1 MHFTALSTEEAAVG
15 GNVSPTATPVTA
27 TITVVGV
34 AARLPARQRQCRHHD
49 ENTATLLSGLSVST
63 TDGGNDDADTFTA
76 TVYVDHGKLALGSG
90 LHATISGGAGDNLAD
105 AVVITGSLTDVNAA
119 LAAITYTPTG
129 EYEGTDTVHF
139 TALSTE
145 EWPSAA
151 TSA

>member
-1 MHFTALSTEEAAVG
+1 MSVNDVAVSFHG
-15 GNVSPTATPVTA
+15 
-27 TITVVGV
+27 
-34 AARLPARQRQCRHHD
+34 H
-49 ENTATLLSGLSVST
+49 
-63 TDGGNDDADTFTA
+63 
-76 TVYVDHGKLALGSG
+76 VYVDHGKLALGSG

-145 EWPSAA
+145 EAA
-151 TSA
+151 VGGNVSPTATPVTATIKVNPLQIFRW